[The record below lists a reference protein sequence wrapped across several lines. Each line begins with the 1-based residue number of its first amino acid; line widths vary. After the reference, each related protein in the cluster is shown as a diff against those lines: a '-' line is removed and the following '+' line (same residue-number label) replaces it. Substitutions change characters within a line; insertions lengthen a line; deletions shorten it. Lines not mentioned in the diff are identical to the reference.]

1 MKNGNAVMAQASLNH
16 VALIMDGNRRWAS
29 ERGLSI
35 QHGHRAGME
44 RLLDLLPMLHE
55 TEISIVT
62 VYAFSNANWQRTK
75 AEVDHIFCL
84 AVEAFRRFTPIC
96 IANDVQ
102 VEVIG
107 RRDRLPKAVGYCVNE
122 AIRKTR
128 HGQRILRVAL
138 DYSARDSLLHAAR
151 LCKGENESEFSRL
164 LEKVQHSECEY
175 ENVDL
180 LIRTGKEQR
189 LSDFLLWESAF
200 AELYFPDVFWPD
212 FSIQEFRRALDWF
225 DSRSRRFGE

>member
-1 MKNGNAVMAQASLNH
+1 MPDTALNH
-16 VALIMDGNRRWAS
+16 VALIMDGNRRWAKQH
-29 ERGLSI
+29 GLSI
-35 QHGHRAGME
+35 QRGHRAGME
-44 RLLDLLPMLHE
+44 RLLNLLPMLHE
-55 TEISIVT
+55 TEISMVT
-62 VYAFSNANWQRTK
+62 VYAFSNANWLRAK

-107 RRDRLPKAVGYCVNE
+107 RRDRLPKTVCRCVE
-122 AIRKTR
+122 EVIRKTR

-138 DYSARDSLLHAAR
+138 DYSARDSLLHAAHR
-151 LCKGENESEFSRL
+151 CQGENELEFSRL
-164 LEKVQHSECEY
+164 LEEVQHSECPHK
-175 ENVDL
+175 NVDL

-200 AELYFPDVFWPD
+200 AELYFPDVYWPD
-212 FSIQEFRRALDWF
+212 FSILEFRRALRWF

>member
-1 MKNGNAVMAQASLNH
+1 MPDTSLNH
-16 VALIMDGNRRWAS
+16 VALIMDGNRRWAKQH
-29 ERGLSI
+29 GLSI
-35 QHGHRAGME
+35 QRGHRAGME
-44 RLLDLLPMLHE
+44 RLLNLLPMLHE
-55 TEISIVT
+55 TEISMVT
-62 VYAFSNANWQRTK
+62 VYAFSNANWLRAK

-107 RRDRLPKAVGYCVNE
+107 RRDRLPKTVCHCVE
-122 AIRKTR
+122 EVIRKTR

-138 DYSARDSLLHAAR
+138 DYSARDSLLHAAHR
-151 LCKGENESEFSRL
+151 CQGENELEFSRL
-164 LEKVQHSECEY
+164 LEEVQHSECPH

-200 AELYFPDVFWPD
+200 AELYFPDVYWPD
-212 FSIQEFRRALDWF
+212 FSILEFRRALTWF